1 MCASSSTSS
10 AGDIFSSSLQQ
21 QLFHRDK
28 NSDSSHSA
36 SLPLPP
42 HSTPLPPPSPL
53 QAVNYIAFTEK
64 VLMSLQTKWWKRNET
79 NGEGRGELLNRDQKG
94 VQTVTLGAISG
105 FLFVIF
111 LSVLYDLIRREKG
124 EIPFFPVNTV
134 GHPSHCAPF
143 LPSLPP
149 FSLFLILHC
158 CLFLPLI
165 QTSFYYVVH
174 SLSFN

>member
-1 MCASSSTSS
+1 MCEWCLCVCASSSTSS

-79 NGEGRGELLNRDQKG
+79 NGEGSGELLNRDQKG
-94 VQTVTLGAISG
+94 VQIGCNKW
-105 FLFVIF
+105 LFVCHFPFCSIRLNKKRKGRNSF
-111 LSVLYDLIRREKG
+111 LSCQ
-124 EIPFFPVNTV
+124 
-134 GHPSHCAPF
+134 H
-143 LPSLPP
+143 SLPP
-149 FSLFLILHC
+149 
-158 CLFLPLI
+158 
-165 QTSFYYVVH
+165 
-174 SLSFN
+174 